1 MRPPLVSVVVIFR
14 DEIRFLAEAI
24 ESVFTQSNPN
34 WELFLVDDASTD
46 GSSALAARYAEA
58 RGERVR
64 YLEPARDGPR
74 GTSASR
80 NLGVRQA
87 RGRYVAFLDGDDV
100 WLPRK
105 LEDQVTILED
115 HPEVALVYGRT
126 EYWYSW
132 TESPADAERDFVRPL
147 GVEANTVVAP
157 ARLLTLALESTAPV
171 AWPSDFMVRRS
182 IFERVGGFEE
192 RFPGLFDDQ
201 ALLAKLYLT
210 EPEFVSDRCWF
221 RYRRHDRSV
230 TAVARSEK
238 HVVGLEYLRWLDA
251 YLTDTG
257 MGDEDVRRAL
267 REKRARYEAE
277 LEQAPKRG
285 ARAYARVVGALG
297 GRSRRSA
304 ASRIGSSDE

>member
-1 MRPPLVSVVVIFR
+1 MRPPLVSVVVIFH

-24 ESVFTQSNPN
+24 ESVLAQSNPN
-34 WELFLVDDASTD
+34 WELFLVDDASSD
-46 GSSALAARYAEA
+46 GSSALAARYAES
-58 RGERVR
+58 RLERVR
-64 YLEPARDGPR
+64 YLEPAHGPR

-80 NLGVRQA
+80 NLGVRHA
-87 RGRYVAFLDGDDV
+87 RGKYVAFLDGDDV

-105 LEDQVTILED
+105 LEDQVAILEA
-115 HPEVALVYGRT
+115 HPEVALVYGRA

-132 TESPADAERDFVRPL
+132 TGDPTDAERDFVRPP
-147 GVEANTVVAP
+147 GVEADTVVAP
-157 ARLLTLALESTAPV
+157 PTLLTLALESTAPV

-182 IFERVGGFEE
+182 MFERVGGFEE

-210 EPEFVSDRCWF
+210 EPVFVSDRCWF

-230 TAVARSEK
+230 TSVARGEK
-238 HVVGLEYLRWLDA
+238 YVVGLEYLRWLDA
-251 YLTDTG
+251 YLAETG
-257 MGDEDVRRAL
+257 TGDEDVRRAL

-277 LEQAPKRG
+277 VQQAPKRG
-285 ARAYARVVGALG
+285 VGAYARFVAALG

-304 ASRIGSSDE
+304 ASRIGPSDE